1 MFAFAKDSPSRTHIE
16 NAPAWTAQAPRVGAI
31 PAAQKQQLTAVLGLR
46 DAAAAEALATAVSDP
61 SSAQYGHYVTAAAW
75 RSRFAPTEADVA
87 QVTSW
92 LRSQGFSIG
101 AIPLNHRFISFS
113 GTSAEA
119 EKAFATDLQVFK
131 KDGQVVQ
138 DSRHGVIIRECSGRV
153 LTSQERCRGSG
164 FGRRSG
170 PHTVL
175 SSGYGPSV
183 GN

>member
-138 DSRHGVIIRECSGRV
+138 
-153 LTSQERCRGSG
+153 GSG
-164 FGRRSG
+164 HGARQAGSLDRLTWLFVAMGG
-170 PHTVL
+170 LLLALGAPKL
-175 SSGYGPSV
+175 M
-183 GN
+183 